1 MYEPLVE
8 DSTLT
13 FEMGNK
19 VRIKMETNRGK
30 GGRKTSIF
38 YELSVLMLASG
49 NSKKIMRK
57 LVKDKQTPSTT
68 PFTYVS

>member
-1 MYEPLVE
+1 
-8 DSTLT
+8 
-13 FEMGNK
+13 MGNK
-19 VRIKMETNRGK
+19 VRIKMETNRGN
-30 GGRKTSIF
+30 GARKTSIF

-57 LVKDKQTPSTT
+57 LVKGKQTPSTA